1 MENLPADFRAGY
13 AALIGMPNAGKSTLM
28 NSILDIK
35 LSIIS
40 PKPQTT
46 RRRVLGILNR
56 EKAQVVFIDT
66 PGILKPRYELQ
77 KKMMEHVD
85 RALADADVILLI
97 IDAAEKK
104 HPLNINLKDL
114 NRQSKP
120 VLLLLN
126 KIDLMP
132 KQDLLGL
139 IEVYSK
145 FYPFKSVIPLS
156 ALKNDGIASMEK
168 ELFKFLPYSPPY
180 YPPDILTDQPERF
193 FVSEIIRERIFNL
206 FYQEI
211 PYSTE
216 VVIEEFKER
225 QKGKDFISAVIMV
238 ERKSQKG
245 ILIGKGGEILKKIG
259 QEARKNIKELLGKD
273 VYLELRVKV
282 NEDWRKKD
290 FKLKRLGY

>member
-1 MENLPADFRAGY
+1 MENIPADFRAGY
-13 AALIGMPNAGKSTLM
+13 AALIGLPNAGKSTLM
-28 NSILDIK
+28 NSTLDIK

-56 EKAQVVFIDT
+56 EKAQAVFLDT

-104 HPLNINLKDL
+104 HPLDINLKEM
-114 NRQSKP
+114 NKQSKP

-132 KQDLLGL
+132 KQDLLSL

-145 FYPFKSVIPLS
+145 FYSFKAVIPLS
-156 ALKNDGIASMEK
+156 ALKNDGIALLKE
-168 ELFKFLPYSPPY
+168 ELFKFLPFSPPY

-193 FVSEIIRERIFNL
+193 FAAEIIREQIFNM

-211 PYSTE
+211 PYAVE
-216 VVIEEFKER
+216 VIIDEFKER
-225 QKGKDFISAVIMV
+225 HKGKDFISAIIMV
-238 ERKSQKG
+238 ERKTQKG
-245 ILIGKGGEILKKIG
+245 ILIGKGGESLKKIG
-259 QEARKNIKELLGKD
+259 REARKNIKELLGKD

-282 NEDWRKKD
+282 NEDWRRKD
-290 FKLKRLGY
+290 FKLRRLGY

>member
-1 MENLPADFRAGY
+1 MENLPVDFRAGY
-13 AALIGMPNAGKSTLM
+13 AALIGLPNAGKSTLM

-56 EKAQVVFIDT
+56 DNAQVVFIDT

-77 KKMMEHVD
+77 KKMMEQVD

-97 IDAAEKK
+97 IDTAEKK
-104 HPLNINLKDL
+104 HPRDINLKEM
-114 NRQSKP
+114 NKQSKP

-126 KIDLMP
+126 KIDLLP
-132 KQDLLGL
+132 KQDLLSL
-139 IEVYSK
+139 IDIYRN
-145 FYPFKSVIPLS
+145 FYPFKAIIPLS
-156 ALKNDGIASMEK
+156 ALKNDGISSLEK
-168 ELFKFLPYSPPY
+168 ELFELLPFSPPY
-180 YPPDILTDQPERF
+180 YPTDMLTDQPERF
-193 FVSEIIRERIFNL
+193 FVSEIIRERIFYL

-211 PYSTE
+211 PYAVE

-225 QKGKDFISAVIMV
+225 RKGKDFISAVIMV
-238 ERKSQKG
+238 ERKTQKG
-245 ILIGKGGEILKKIG
+245 ILIGKGGESLKKIG
-259 QEARKNIKELLGKD
+259 EEARKNIKELLGKD

-282 NEDWRKKD
+282 NENWRKND
-290 FKLKRLGY
+290 SKLRRLGY

>member
-1 MENLPADFRAGY
+1 MENIPADFRAGY
-13 AALIGMPNAGKSTLM
+13 AALIGLPNAGKSTLM

-56 EKAQVVFIDT
+56 EKAQAVFLDT

-104 HPLNINLKDL
+104 HPLDINLKEM
-114 NRQSKP
+114 NKQSKP

-132 KQDLLGL
+132 KQDLLSL

-145 FYPFKSVIPLS
+145 FYSFKAVIPLS
-156 ALKNDGIASMEK
+156 ALKNDGIALLEE
-168 ELFKFLPYSPPY
+168 ELFKLLPFSPPY

-193 FVSEIIRERIFNL
+193 FAAEIIREQIFNM

-211 PYSTE
+211 PYAVE
-216 VVIEEFKER
+216 VVIDEFKER
-225 QKGKDFISAVIMV
+225 QKGKDFISAIIMV
-238 ERKSQKG
+238 ERKTQKG
-245 ILIGKGGEILKKIG
+245 ILTDNSG
-259 QEARKNIKELLGKD
+259 
-273 VYLELRVKV
+273 
-282 NEDWRKKD
+282 
-290 FKLKRLGY
+290 

>member
-1 MENLPADFRAGY
+1 
-13 AALIGMPNAGKSTLM
+13 
-28 NSILDIK
+28 
-35 LSIIS
+35 
-40 PKPQTT
+40 
-46 RRRVLGILNR
+46 
-56 EKAQVVFIDT
+56 
-66 PGILKPRYELQ
+66 
-77 KKMMEHVD
+77 MEHVD

-104 HPLNINLKDL
+104 HPLSIDLKDL

-126 KIDLMP
+126 KIDLML

-139 IEVYSK
+139 IDLYSS
-145 FYPFKSVIPLS
+145 FYPFKAVIPLS
-156 ALKNDGIASMEK
+156 ALKNDGIISLEN
-168 ELFKFLPYSPPY
+168 ELFELLPYSPPY

-193 FVSEIIRERIFNL
+193 FVSEIIRERIFNM

-211 PYSTE
+211 PYAVE

-238 ERKSQKG
+238 ERKTQKG
-245 ILIGKGGEILKKIG
+245 ILIGKGGETLKKIG
-259 QEARKNIKELLGKD
+259 REARINIKELLGKD

-290 FKLKRLGY
+290 FKLRRLGY